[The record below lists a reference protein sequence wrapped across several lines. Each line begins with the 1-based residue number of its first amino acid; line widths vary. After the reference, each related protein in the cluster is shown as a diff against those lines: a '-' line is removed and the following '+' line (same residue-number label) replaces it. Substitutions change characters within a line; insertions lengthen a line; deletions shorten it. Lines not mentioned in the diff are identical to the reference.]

1 MLLYLLI
8 TVPLLAL
15 LFAMYNYRSVLKL
28 DEGTERMSE
37 IALAI
42 REGTRTFINHE
53 YTTVGIYIVFIS
65 IILAI
70 VTDINTGIAFVI
82 GAIMSGSAGY
92 VGMKMATYA
101 NVRVSNSARTT
112 KNIGKTLKVAF
123 QGGSVM
129 GLSVAGFAL
138 LGLIIIYIIFG
149 KWQGLLNIENIKVI
163 RNWLGISYIPF
174 AMVISGYALGC
185 SVIAMFDRVGGGIYT
200 KAADMGAD
208 LVGKT
213 ELALPEDDPRNPAT
227 IADNV
232 GDNVGD
238 VAGLGADLL
247 ESYIGAIISSVIL
260 ILYAS
265 FILSKNNS
273 IISYETTYKL
283 IVYPVIFAIMGLIG
297 AMLGIFYVIK
307 KKSTDNPHKELNTSL
322 LFSATFTG
330 IFTLI
335 AGYYYLKDLPQNE
348 LKLLGFKYGI
358 FSPWLS
364 AMLGIISGIIIGLL
378 AEYYTSDKYKPTQEL
393 ATFAKGGPAI
403 IISKGMALG
412 MKSVLYPVFMLMFGI
427 LLANYFSGLYGV
439 AMAAM
444 GMLSFVAATVSV
456 DSYGPIAD
464 NAGGISEMAELDP
477 EVRKITDMLDSVGN
491 TTAAIG
497 KGFAIG
503 SAAFAALSLFASY
516 VYSQIN
522 PDMAVDLKTLLNINL
537 ISPRTIAGAL
547 FGAALP
553 FYFSAYLIDAVVN
566 AAEKMVEE
574 IRRQFR
580 EIPGLMEGKNKPDYN
595 KCIKISSEGALK
607 EMKTPALIAVL
618 TPIISG
624 FIFGTEFVGGLL
636 AGTTFSGVML
646 AIYTANAGGAWD
658 NAKKYIE
665 NNNLEG
671 EGKGT
676 EAHKAS
682 VVGDT
687 VGDPLKDTVGP
698 SLDILIKIM
707 AVTSLITVSVFK
719 IYHLF

>member
-1 MLLYLLI
+1 MLYYSI
-8 TVPLLAL
+8 IVPIIALAL
-15 LFAMYNYRSVLKL
+15 AAFNYYSVLKL
-28 DEGTERMSE
+28 DEGTEKMKE
-37 IALAI
+37 VALAI
-42 REGTRTFINHE
+42 REGAKTFVNHE
-53 YTTVGIYIVFIS
+53 YKAISLYVVFIT
-65 IILAI
+65 IVLGI
-70 VTDINTGIAFVI
+70 VTDINVGLAFVM
-82 GAIMSGSAGY
+82 GALMSGSAGY

-112 KNIGKTLKVAF
+112 KDLGKTLKVAF

-138 LGLIIIYIIFG
+138 FGLILVYIIFG
-149 KWQGLLNIENIKVI
+149 IWRGQLDKENIIVV

-174 AMVISGYALGC
+174 AMTVSGYALGC
-185 SVIAMFDRVGGGIYT
+185 SIIAMFDRVGGGIYT

-238 VAGLGADLL
+238 IAGLGADLL
-247 ESYIGAIISSVIL
+247 ESYIGAIISSVVL
-260 ILYAS
+260 VLYAS
-265 FILSKNNS
+265 FLISKD
-273 IISYETTYKL
+273 IQDISYITTYKL
-283 IVYPVIFAIMGLIG
+283 SLYPIFFTILGLVGAMIGILYVIF
-297 AMLGIFYVIK
+297 
-307 KKSTDNPHKELNTSL
+307 KKSSDNPHKELNISLFTSAIL
-322 LFSATFTG
+322 TI
-330 IFTLI
+330 IFTYFLSI
-335 AGYYYLKDLPQNE
+335 FYLKDLPKQE
-348 LKLLGFKYGI
+348 LELMNFRFGLY
-358 FSPWLS
+358 SPWL
-364 AMLGIISGIIIGLL
+364 AAIVGIISGILIGLL
-378 AEYYTSDKYKPTQEL
+378 AEYYTSDKYKPTKEL
-393 ATFAKGGPAI
+393 AKFAKGGPAI
-403 IISKGMALG
+403 VISKGMALG

-427 LLANYFSGLYGV
+427 LISNYFSGLYGV

-456 DSYGPIAD
+456 DSYGPVAD
-464 NAGGISEMAELDP
+464 NAGGISEMAELNP
-477 EVRKITDMLDSVGN
+477 EVRKITDTLDSVGN

-503 SAAFAALSLFASY
+503 SAAFAALSLFASF

-522 PDMAVDLKTLLNINL
+522 PSMQVDLKSFLNINL
-537 ISPRTIAGAL
+537 ISPKTIAGAL

-553 FYFSAYLIDAVVN
+553 YFFSAYLIDAVVN

-580 EIPGLMEGKNKPDYN
+580 EIPGLMEGKAKPDYN
-595 KCIKISSEGALK
+595 RCIKISSDGALK
-607 EMKTPALIAVL
+607 EMKIPALIAVL
-618 TPIISG
+618 TPLISG
-624 FIFGTEFVGGLL
+624 FVFGTDFVGGLL

-646 AIYTANAGGAWD
+646 AIYTANSGGAWD

-665 NNNLEG
+665 NGNIEG

-676 EAHKAS
+676 DAHKAS

-707 AVTSLITVSVFK
+707 AVTSLITVSIFK
-719 IYHLF
+719 VYHIF